1 MNLPL
6 KEDILTLAEKHLLKY
21 LAVVSTGLIGAIE
34 TSISFMPFC
43 LILIL
48 VDMWS
53 AINLN
58 KRVAKKYPNDIT
70 KEGKFRSNPGMK
82 VIWTF
87 IKVFICII
95 LGNYVDILVLINDDK
110 FAVRTVIFI
119 FGFIQL
125 WSIFENWSSENDG
138 RFKWLAIQM
147 QKIMVNKAER
157 YLNVTLD
164 EARKRLNYDNTNK
177 ELEDSNDVIDNNN
190 NNINGG
196 DNSLSKE

>member
-1 MNLPL
+1 MNLP
-6 KEDILTLAEKHLLKY
+6 KEEIFSITEKHLLKY
-21 LAVVSTGLIGAIE
+21 LSVISTGLLTAIE
-34 TSISFMPFC
+34 TSIPFMPLC

-58 KRVAKKYPNDIT
+58 KRIASKYPSDIT

-87 IKVFICII
+87 IKIFICII
-95 LGNYVDILVLINDDK
+95 LGNYIDTLVLINDNN
-110 FAVRTVIFI
+110 FTVRLIIFV
-119 FGFIQL
+119 FGFIQI
-125 WSIFENWSSENDG
+125 WSICENWSSENDG

-164 EARKRLNYDNTNK
+164 EARKRLNYDNNNK
-177 ELEDSNDVIDNNN
+177 ELEVSDVNIDSIID
-190 NNINGG
+190 NINGG
-196 DNSLSKE
+196 NNNLSKE